1 MFRVNSLK
9 CATLTAHTRR
19 SVVVPEK
26 RQALSM
32 PAAFACRHVPHS
44 SETPRT
50 FVFYP
55 SKGTRSPG
63 KAAREVARRAGMP
76 QSFPVSQL
84 HPCRS
89 RASAVRTTLVAN
101 TTKRAQFLH
110 SVQNAEASPLS
121 LLASCLPVLTLV
133 FPPLSHWQAASLTYC
148 SLFML
153 LLSLPSLLFE
163 SA

>member
-1 MFRVNSLK
+1 MPLSQHTHDAPSLFQ
-9 CATLTAHTRR
+9 R
-19 SVVVPEK
+19 SDRLYPC
-26 RQALSM
+26 
-32 PAAFACRHVPHS
+32 PRHLH
-44 SETPRT
+44 
-50 FVFYP
+50 
-55 SKGTRSPG
+55 
-63 KAAREVARRAGMP
+63 AGMCRTVQKHLVLLSSIHP
-76 QSFPVSQL
+76 KARVHQARLRARSQDGQGCPSHFPCQL

-121 LLASCLPVLTLV
+121 LLALCLPVLTLV